1 MQINGRLISTAKR
14 GKEIKQ
20 HSKDQAAG
28 HATERPRFEAD
39 HFQKHLDEYLLDTRL
54 PNIS

>member
-1 MQINGRLISTAKR
+1 MQKNGRLISTTKR

-20 HSKDQAAG
+20 HSKDQTAG

-39 HFQKHLDEYLLDTRL
+39 HFQKHFDEYLLDTRL